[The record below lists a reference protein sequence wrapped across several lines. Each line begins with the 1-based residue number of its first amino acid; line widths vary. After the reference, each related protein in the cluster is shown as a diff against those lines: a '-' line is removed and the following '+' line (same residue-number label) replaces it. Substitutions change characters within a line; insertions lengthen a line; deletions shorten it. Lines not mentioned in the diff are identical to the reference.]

1 MRKDGS
7 KGRFFQIFLPLLL
20 IILDS
25 TSCATYGRGEGMRIT
40 QGLPSAKKCPDR
52 LDRAGIGGVAGSALG
67 RAARAVSGSFV
78 FGTLIHLVGYA
89 VGYTS
94 KDTCPPANSKE
105 FPDGGEGR
113 LKS

>member
-1 MRKDGS
+1 
-7 KGRFFQIFLPLLL
+7 
-20 IILDS
+20 
-25 TSCATYGRGEGMRIT
+25 MRIT